1 MTACS
6 TVACISKRHVWH
18 HKTTDSPPSL
28 VTICHKSGDPF
39 PSSGCDVI
47 YGRPPSPKFVCKIS
61 TVAMSWMYT
70 STIATKANAFRT
82 RFICCGRLTLRQYW
96 RDVLCSPGANIARP
110 TQQNSAGEEHRPFN
124 RNAVGVV
131 SGSMHWRSSLW
142 QTLRWPLEYCARY
155 TWCSSKTTAICTY
168 TADWVHCLWDHYI
181 GAPNRGLRGLK
192 TPKIFQIHIFIDDS
206 RHRDVNWGDFFLN
219 GPSLHISHFLHRDR
233 VEYIKF
239 KTYCAEFG
247 QSERVY
253 FSKNETSNKQV
264 FIQKI

>member
-1 MTACS
+1 LTDYRKYSTKTINPLAISTKISSLVATENYCKWNRNILVSTPFLSGMTACS

-142 QTLRWPLEYCARY
+142 QTLRWPLA
-155 TWCSSKTTAICTY
+155 
-168 TADWVHCLWDHYI
+168 WVLCQMHLV
-181 GAPNRGLRGLK
+181 
-192 TPKIFQIHIFIDDS
+192 FQQNDS
-206 RHRDVNWGDFFLN
+206 DFHVHGWLSALFMR
-219 GPSLHISHFLHRDR
+219 PLHRR
-233 VEYIKF
+233 IQSGAKG
-239 KTYCAEFG
+239 AEDP
-247 QSERVY
+247 
-253 FSKNETSNKQV
+253 
-264 FIQKI
+264 